1 VSVRRHPIAAGLSA
15 LILAFLWLPLIAV
28 AINSFNTD
36 TIMAGWGGGTSHW
49 YRLAFGDE
57 NVRSGLRTTLV
68 IATFSTIVS
77 LLVAVSG
84 ALWWRRAPRRARAV
98 YDGFVYARIILP
110 EVVFATSLF
119 FLFLKVHFTLGL
131 VAIVIGHSVWNS
143 AYATVIIQAR
153 LVDLDPA
160 LEEAAAD
167 LGATPW
173 RAFRR
178 VTLMTLLP
186 AIAAAG
192 LLAFTFSFD
201 DVVTSF
207 FLQGTSSSPLP
218 IVIFGMIRFRI
229 TPEIN
234 AIGVMVMLFT
244 VALMSLAVTTLAAA
258 GAVGRSAQRGGG
270 MASLYRP

>member
-1 VSVRRHPIAAGLSA
+1 VSVRRHPIAAVLSFA
-15 LILAFLWLPLIAV
+15 ILGFLWLPLIAV
-28 AINSFNTD
+28 VVNSFNTS
-36 TIMAGWGGGTSHW
+36 TLMAGWGGATGHW
-49 YRLAFGDE
+49 YHLALSDG
-57 NVRSGLRTTLV
+57 NVRSGLRTTLE
-68 IATFSTIVS
+68 IATLSTIVS
-77 LLVAVSG
+77 LVVAVSW

-131 VAIVIGHSVWNS
+131 TAIVIGHSVWNS

-153 LVDLDPA
+153 LIDLDPA

-234 AIGVMVMLFT
+234 AVGVMVMLFT
-244 VALMSLAVTTLAAA
+244 VALMSLAVTTLVAA
-258 GAVGRSAQRGGG
+258 GAVSRSTRRGGG
-270 MASLYRP
+270 VASLYRA

>member
-1 VSVRRHPIAAGLSA
+1 
-15 LILAFLWLPLIAV
+15 
-28 AINSFNTD
+28 
-36 TIMAGWGGGTSHW
+36 
-49 YRLAFGDE
+49 
-57 NVRSGLRTTLV
+57 
-68 IATFSTIVS
+68 
-77 LLVAVSG
+77 VSG
-84 ALWWRRAPRRARAV
+84 ALWWRHAPRRARAV
-98 YDGFVYARIILP
+98 YDALIYARIILP
-110 EVVFATSLF
+110 EVVFATALF
-119 FLFLKVHFTLGL
+119 FLFLKLHFTLGL
-131 VAIVIGHSVWNS
+131 GAMIIGHTVWNS
-143 AYATVIIQAR
+143 AYAAIIIQAR
-153 LVDLDPA
+153 MVGLDPA

-234 AIGVMVMLFT
+234 AVGVMVMLFT
-244 VALMSLAVTTLAAA
+244 VALMSLAVTTLVAA
-258 GAVGRSAQRGGG
+258 GAVSRSTRRGGG
-270 MASLYRP
+270 VASLYRA

>member
-1 VSVRRHPIAAGLSA
+1 MSIRRHPIAAGLSA

-36 TIMAGWGGGTSHW
+36 TIMAGWGGGTSRW
-49 YRLAFGDE
+49 YHLAFGDE